1 MIDLVMFRS
10 LWQFRG
16 FMLGAVQRE
25 FQGRYQG
32 SMLGGVWAVLN
43 PLTMII
49 IYTLVFSQIM
59 GARLSGHEDSTFA
72 YSIYLCA
79 GLLPWTLF
87 AEVLA
92 RLNSVFLENSNL
104 IKKAQLPRACLPVIV
119 VLSALLNFVIVMGLF
134 FLFLAATDNL
144 PGWPLLLAFP
154 LIITL
159 QLAFTLG
166 LGIILGTLNVFF
178 RDVGQFTG
186 VILQF
191 WFWLTPIVYIP
202 NILSPEAQKLFA
214 LNPMWPMVNAYQ
226 TIFVERRFPDGWPLV
241 PVVLLSLALLL
252 LAAKIFLARVGE
264 IVDEL

>member
-1 MIDLVMFRS
+1 MIDWVMFRS

-16 FMLGAVQRE
+16 FMLGAVRRE

-32 SMLGGVWAVLN
+32 SMLGGLWAILN
-43 PLTMII
+43 PLTMIV
-49 IYTLVFSQIM
+49 IYTLVFSKIM

-87 AEVLA
+87 SEMLG

-104 IKKAQLPRACLPVIV
+104 IKKAQLPRACLPIIV
-119 VLSALLNFVIVMGLF
+119 VLSALLNFAIVMVLF
-134 FLFLAATDNL
+134 FSFLAITGNF
-144 PGWPLLLAFP
+144 PICPLLTFP
-154 LIITL
+154 LVIML

-166 LGIILGTLNVFF
+166 LGVILGTLNVFF

-186 VILQF
+186 IILQF
-191 WFWLTPIVYIP
+191 WFWLTPIVYVP
-202 NILSPEAQKLFA
+202 GILSSETQKLFS
-214 LNPMWPMVNAYQ
+214 LNPMWPMVHAYQ
-226 TIFVERRFPDGWPLV
+226 TIFVEQRVPDPWSLM
-241 PVVLLSLALLL
+241 PVVLLALVLL
-252 LAAKIFLARVGE
+252 ILAAKIFLARVGE